1 MSYVDAHLH
10 LADPD
15 YAGQIGNVVENAVEN
30 RVANL
35 LSNGMDYES
44 SIRTVNLAKQY
55 EGRVIAAV
63 GVHPWTA
70 TNANEPVDLSAFER
84 LIEENRQHVKAIGEI
99 GLDGKYSQDDD
110 KKKRQHEVF
119 QSLLTLAERYTLP
132 VVIHSRL
139 AIDDVF
145 ATIPSFKLSK
155 ILLHWYSG
163 PLEYL
168 HRIKD
173 QGYLISVG
181 PSILYSKH
189 SADIALNADLSTILT
204 ETDGPVSYYG
214 PFKGKPTR
222 PSFVIDVVRK
232 LAQMKNRKVDE
243 VRDAIWNNFLS
254 FLSVAE

>member
-15 YAGQIGNVVENAVEN
+15 YSVEVESVVENAVEN
-30 RVANL
+30 GIAHL
-35 LSNGMDYES
+35 LANGMDYES

-55 EGRVIAAV
+55 SDRVIAAV
-63 GVHPWTA
+63 GVHPWTV
-70 TNANEPVDLSAFER
+70 TNANEPLDLSVFER
-84 LIEENRQHVKAIGEI
+84 LIEENRQHVRAIGEI
-99 GLDGKYSQDDD
+99 GLDGKYSQDDT
-110 KKKRQHEVF
+110 KKRRQQEVF
-119 QSLLTLAERYTLP
+119 QSLLALAEQHRLP

-139 AIDDVF
+139 AIDEVF
-145 ATIPSFKLSK
+145 TTLPSFKLPK

-168 HRIKD
+168 NRIKD

-189 SADIALNADLSTILT
+189 SAEIALNADLSTILT
-204 ETDGPVSYYG
+204 ETDGPVRYYG

-222 PSFVIDVVRK
+222 PSFVIDVVRR
-232 LAQMKNRKVDE
+232 LAETKNRSAKE
-243 VRDAIWNNFLS
+243 VRETIWSNFRS
-254 FLSVAE
+254 FLSLAD

>member
-1 MSYVDAHLH
+1 M
-10 LADPD
+10 P
-15 YAGQIGNVVENAVEN
+15 I
-30 RVANL
+30 
-35 LSNGMDYES
+35 
-44 SIRTVNLAKQY
+44 
-55 EGRVIAAV
+55 
-63 GVHPWTA
+63 
-70 TNANEPVDLSAFER
+70 DLSAFDR
-84 LIEENRQHVKAIGEI
+84 LIEENRSHVKAVGEI

-119 QSLLTLAERYTLP
+119 LSLLALAERYTLP

-145 ATIPSFKLSK
+145 AAIPSFKLSR

-168 HRIKD
+168 NRIRD

-181 PSILYSKH
+181 PSILYSKR
-189 SADIALNADLSTILT
+189 SADIALKADLSTILT

-222 PSFVIDVVRK
+222 PAFVIDVVRK
-232 LAQMKNRKVDE
+232 LAELKNRREDE

-254 FLSVAE
+254 FIAAAG